1 MPLVKP
7 TTRMKGRIRPLTA
20 QDYKSAKDIF
30 EAAFKIKMPNST
42 WRYKNT
48 ERSLGIFN
56 NAGDLLGF
64 ILLSGKS
71 YISRIAVHPLFQNHG
86 LGSKLLKAVLT
97 KSCLDRQTVY
107 LTPLNWE
114 KPLMK
119 FYCHHGFYATRSDIM
134 VFHFKNTRRQ
144 ALFSRH
150 YEPKP
155 IVKNTWYDSI
165 KYGVKYE
172 IKNSSYRNSWFKNG
186 FSSFTTHHYT
196 TTL

>member
-1 MPLVKP
+1 MNLVLP
-7 TTRMKGRIRPLTA
+7 PVSVSSRMKPRIRPLRP

-30 EAAFKIKMPNST
+30 EATFKIKMPNST
-42 WRYKNT
+42 WRYKNR

-71 YISRIAVHPLFQNHG
+71 YISRIAVHPLFQNLG

-114 KPLMK
+114 NPLMK
-119 FYCHHGFYATRSDIM
+119 FYCNHGFYGTRGDIM
-134 VFHFKNTRRQ
+134 AFHFKNTRRQ
-144 ALFSRH
+144 HLFSRH

-155 IVKNTWYDSI
+155 VVKKYDFI
-165 KYGVKYE
+165 KSGIKYE
-172 IKNSSYRNSWFKNG
+172 IKNTWYLFP
-186 FSSFTTHHYT
+186 SFTTHKYT
-196 TTL
+196 ATL

>member
-1 MPLVKP
+1 MPPV
-7 TTRMKGRIRPLTA
+7 TVSSRMKPRIRPLTA

-114 KPLMK
+114 KPLIK

-155 IVKNTWYDSI
+155 LVKKYDFGTWRYELKNTW
-165 KYGVKYE
+165 
-172 IKNSSYRNSWFKNG
+172 SWFP
-186 FSSFTTHHYT
+186 SFTSHHNS

>member
-1 MPLVKP
+1 LNLLLPPV
-7 TTRMKGRIRPLTA
+7 TVSSRMKGRIRPLTP

-30 EAAFKIKMPNST
+30 EATFKIKMPNST
-42 WRYKNT
+42 WRYRNRQ
-48 ERSLGIFN
+48 RSLGIFN

-71 YISRIAVHPLFQNHG
+71 YISRIAVHPLFQSLG

-119 FYCHHGFYATRSDIM
+119 FYCHHGFYATRGDIM

-144 ALFSRH
+144 HLFSRH
-150 YEPKP
+150 YDPKP
-155 IVKNTWYDSI
+155 VVKKYDFTI
-165 KYGVKYE
+165 NERNYE
-172 IKNSSYRNSWFKNG
+172 IKHNWYLFP
-186 FSSFTTHHYT
+186 SFTTHKYT

>member
-1 MPLVKP
+1 MNLVLPPVKP
-7 TTRMKGRIRPLTA
+7 STRMKPHIHPLTP
-20 QDYKSAKDIF
+20 QDHKSAKDIF
-30 EAAFKIKMPNST
+30 EVAFKIKMPNST
-42 WRYKNT
+42 WRYRNR
-48 ERSLGIFN
+48 ESSLGIFN

-71 YISRIAVHPLFQNHG
+71 YISRIAVHPLFQNLG

-114 KPLMK
+114 TPLMK

-155 IVKNTWYDSI
+155 IVKNTWYDSMKHRVNWI
-165 KYGVKYE
+165 
-172 IKNSSYRNSWFKNG
+172 
-186 FSSFTTHHYT
+186 SSFTTHHNST
-196 TTL
+196 TF

>member
-1 MPLVKP
+1 LNLALPPV
-7 TTRMKGRIRPLTA
+7 TVSSRMKGRIRPLTP
-20 QDYKSAKDIF
+20 QDYKSVKDIF
-30 EAAFKIKMPNST
+30 EATFKIKMPNST
-42 WRYKNT
+42 WRYRNRQ
-48 ERSLGIFN
+48 RSLGIFN

-71 YISRIAVHPLFQNHG
+71 YISRIAVHPLFQSLG

-119 FYCHHGFYATRSDIM
+119 FYCNHGFYGTRGDIM
-134 VFHFKNTRRQ
+134 AFHFKNTRRQ
-144 ALFSRH
+144 HLFSRH

-155 IVKNTWYDSI
+155 PVKKYDFTINERNYESKHNWYL
-165 KYGVKYE
+165 
-172 IKNSSYRNSWFKNG
+172 FP
-186 FSSFTTHHYT
+186 SFTTHHYT